1 MKFVSFGAFLI
12 YPFVLVTVKEW
23 LVVLY
28 LSYQNWTIWLL
39 LVSTFA
45 CVILF
50 SCVLTLFPAV
60 VVPKTE
66 ETLSNFHKTLKCVI
80 SYNDCGNIS
89 SAWLAWGVTQSAHP
103 GPGLD
108 TISVSDR

>member
-28 LSYQNWTIWLL
+28 LSYQNWTI
-39 LVSTFA
+39 
-45 CVILF
+45 

-89 SAWLAWGVTQSAHP
+89 SAWLAWGVTVGIRAGFRSL
-103 GPGLD
+103 GVKF
-108 TISVSDR
+108 I